1 MSVSYAS
8 SKTSASEFADKKL
21 TFGGVLKSESLK
33 FRTLTTNWVMTAVI
47 AVVML
52 GLSALGGFLVNQ
64 LHDSYQSAAPET
76 TQTQQADTGTGT
88 EQMPTD
94 MQSEG
99 QMPTDGTAD
108 QPTAIPSDIQSQPA
122 TSSQD
127 SSDQG
132 FGSELE
138 SFNLGDRVYSM
149 GNTGI
154 DLGNILIASVAVVFI
169 AAEYATRSI
178 NTTMTAVPK
187 RSMIYFAKLL
197 VVSAYSFVMGFVL
210 SVAGFFIGYML
221 LDSGIRDQYPLE
233 AGIWINCLGV
243 GLYFMMLSWM
253 GLGFG
258 ALMRNNAGGIV
269 LVVLCLFILTIVFGL
284 FTIGF
289 DWAEK
294 AMEYL
299 PNVLGREML
308 AYTVEDGAKF
318 NNVEAGGLLAIW
330 CVVPAVLGYLRIRFT
345 DPK

>member
-1 MSVSYAS
+1 MSVSYAPS
-8 SKTSASEFADKKL
+8 KAKTSQFADEKL
-21 TFGGVLKSESLK
+21 NFAGVLRSEALK

-52 GLSALGGFLVNQ
+52 GLSVVGGIFVNQ
-64 LHDSYQSAAPET
+64 LQDNLQTAQE
-76 TQTQQADTGTGT
+76 QTQSMPAEVPSGSQQAPAEGQMTA
-88 EQMPTD
+88 EAMPTD
-94 MQSEG
+94 IPADQQTDSA
-99 QMPTDGTAD
+99 QMPADGSGDAATGGDPFSAVDIGD
-108 QPTAIPSDIQSQPA
+108 QIHS
-122 TSSQD
+122 
-127 SSDQG
+127 
-132 FGSELE
+132 
-138 SFNLGDRVYSM
+138 LGTM
-149 GNTGI
+149 GI

-187 RSMIYFAKLL
+187 RSMIYFAKLI
-197 VVSAYSFVMGFVL
+197 VVSVYSFIMGIVL
-210 SVAGFFIGYML
+210 SALGFFIGYML
-221 LDSGIRDQYPLE
+221 LDSTLRDQYPIE
-233 AGIWINCLGV
+233 SGIWLNCLAV

-258 ALMRNNAGGIV
+258 ALMRNNAGGIM
-269 LVVLCLFILTIVFGL
+269 LVVLCLFILTIIIGL
-284 FTIGF
+284 FTLGF

-294 AMEYL
+294 AMDYL

-330 CVVPAVLGYLRIRFT
+330 CVVPAILGYLRIRFT